1 MTKGDQK
8 MTKYQDG
15 LKILNE
21 RFGNSKDN
29 VISLA
34 TISLELS
41 EDGKPRPCVRDV
53 DAFYEDG
60 VFYIVTYAQSNK
72 IKQISA
78 NPEVS
83 ISVNLEDFFSSGKG
97 KNLGWVLDPNN
108 AELRN
113 KLHNAFIEWYDFA
126 NNENDENCCI
136 LAIYMTKG
144 TLRIDHGAMF
154 YHFDFENKT
163 AS

>member
-1 MTKGDQK
+1 MN
-8 MTKYQDG
+8 KYEEG
-15 LKILNE
+15 MKILNE
-21 RFGNSKDN
+21 KFGNGKDN
-29 VISLA
+29 VIALA

-41 EDGKPRPCVRDV
+41 EEGNPRPCVRDV

-60 VFYIVTYAQSNK
+60 VFYITTHALSNK
-72 IKQISA
+72 IKQIEKNS
-78 NPEVS
+78 EVS
-83 ISVNLEDFFSSGKG
+83 ISANFEDFYSSGIG

-108 AELRN
+108 AELRT
-113 KLHNAFIEWYDFA
+113 KLRNVFSNWYDFA
-126 NNENDENCCI
+126 NNENDQNCCI

-163 AS
+163 AK